1 MYQTFQA
8 AETDTP
14 DPKHTNYT
22 DYSSDLHMY
31 PIGTSFLRPVLQDL
45 KDQSEIYHR
54 FGWSL
59 GQASSTAALKCQP
72 ALNHVWNESRPG
84 IPSGEEVFGINRLN

>member
-1 MYQTFQA
+1 MYPTFEA

-31 PIGTSFLRPVLQDL
+31 PIGTSPFKIKHDL
-45 KDQSEIYHR
+45 SGIYHE
-54 FGWSL
+54 F
-59 GQASSTAALKCQP
+59 
-72 ALNHVWNESRPG
+72 E
-84 IPSGEEVFGINRLN
+84 